1 MLVTFDCGVCKSV
14 ETIYPAQLLA
24 FVTNG
29 VAIVV
34 GNGDGV
40 EVEIGDCVIFG
51 LILGVADGVVAD
63 RGDGEGESVE
73 IGSIGTSWVL
83 T

>member
-1 MLVTFDCGVCKSV
+1 M
-14 ETIYPAQLLA
+14 YPAQLLA

-29 VAIVV
+29 VGIVV

-40 EVEIGDCVIFG
+40 EVEIGDCVKFG
-51 LILGVADGVVAD
+51 VIVGVADGVVVD
-63 RGDGEGESVE
+63 RVDGEGDGTE